1 MRRPDTH
8 RTALVA
14 LLPKGTDV
22 ARFEAEFARITVAE
36 PAALERQRQ
45 YWLDQVRECDTTLA
59 KLPGALLNV
68 NALVAHRVACQTQAD
83 WAAQRKRCGRAWQYV
98 ELLMLARE
106 TRIALGYTSAGKP
119 HGPGIRYLQA
129 TAAVLGLPLST
140 HTARHVLQIYDKVV
154 PGAGGMHGESTVY
167 VDAVV
172 IKAPSN

>member
-8 RTALVA
+8 RAALVA

-22 ARFEAEFARITVAE
+22 ARFEAEFERIAVTE

-83 WAAQRKRCGRAWQYV
+83 WAAQRKRGGRAWRYV
-98 ELLMLARE
+98 ELLTLARE
-106 TRIALGYTSAGKP
+106 MRIALGYTSGDKP
-119 HGPGIRYLQA
+119 HGPGIAYLRA
-129 TAAVLGLPLST
+129 AAAVLGLPLSP
-140 HTARHVLQIYDKVV
+140 HTARRVLQVYDKVV
-154 PGAGGMHGESTVY
+154 RGTTGMHGESTVH
-167 VDAVV
+167 VDTVV